1 MLSQIWVSKLTL
13 YIYIQNPTKKKLD
26 DGPMSHLNWTRLRLN
41 DGFIWLCGETLGP
54 FCSSQKNAENYDD
67 LYLFII
73 HP

>member
-26 DGPMSHLNWTRLRLN
+26 DGPMGHLNWTRLRLN
-41 DGFIWLCGETLGP
+41 DGFIWLCGKTLGP
-54 FCSSQKNAENYDD
+54 FCSSLKIAEIYDD